1 MGEADAAALGEH
13 LREQLSALKRRL
25 PNVARLA
32 STQQQRVL
40 DGEDDDF
47 AAEDEGKEFDILL
60 ETAMADVVVEQALDG
75 VDGLAS
81 KLRETLGVGGKEAS
95 VSETHWT
102 AAAATKDL
110 RAALPPSTAELHR
123 RAEQNA
129 TRADSRALRG
139 VIWTLCSVRSLSV
152 NVSVNVA
159 SAVANSKIARFTAIF
174 EFPAS
179 FDFSRLYASRIN
191 SLFNQRAQGRGR
203 LSIVFDQARRGRP
216 EGPFDSRTSFDS
228 GLTFPPEVPLN
239 TRSSMPGS
247 YSLLLR
253 EYVISI
259 GQ

>member
-1 MGEADAAALGEH
+1 MGEADAAALSEH

-102 AAAATKDL
+102 AAAATKEDL
-110 RAALPPSTAELHR
+110 LS
-123 RAEQNA
+123 
-129 TRADSRALRG
+129 SRTLDGILRLG
-139 VIWTLCSVRSLSV
+139 VLVR
-152 NVSVNVA
+152 
-159 SAVANSKIARFTAIF
+159 
-174 EFPAS
+174 
-179 FDFSRLYASRIN
+179 
-191 SLFNQRAQGRGR
+191 
-203 LSIVFDQARRGRP
+203 QARG
-216 EGPFDSRTSFDS
+216 GSSS
-228 GLTFPPEVPLN
+228 G
-239 TRSSMPGS
+239 G
-247 YSLLLR
+247 
-253 EYVISI
+253 
-259 GQ
+259 